1 MTSPVPR
8 YAAATLLPPYAFVPG
23 HGLPHPVNDPRGH
36 LVAGDRIAGVGASA
50 VPDGDF
56 RAFAAKITDSPRW
69 RYAIDL
75 FNHGFYWEAH
85 EAWEGVWHALGR
97 STPAARFVQGLI
109 HLAAAAVKVREG
121 RPEGVRRH
129 AARARALLAVGEGPE
144 NGGDPLPGGR
154 SRPLGLVAT
163 SLADVVAELV
173 HHRPEC
179 WHTVRTP
186 VVRVLTGQIQLA
198 DAAGTAR

>member
-1 MTSPVPR
+1 MTPPVPR
-8 YAAATLLPPYAFVPG
+8 YAAATPLPPYAFVPG

-36 LVAGDRIAGVGASA
+36 LFAGDRVAGGGPPA
-50 VPDGDF
+50 VPDGKSRVVTADV
-56 RAFAAKITDSPRW
+56 AAGPQW

-121 RPEGVRRH
+121 KSEGVRRH
-129 AARARALLAVGEGPE
+129 AARARTLLAVGLGPE
-144 NGGDPLPGGR
+144 AGDTLPGGR
-154 SRPLGLVAT
+154 GRPLGLVAN
-163 SLADVVAELV
+163 SVADVAAELAD
-173 HHRPEC
+173 HRPEC
-179 WHTVRTP
+179 WHTARAP
-186 VVRVLTGQIQLA
+186 VVRVLTGRIRLA
-198 DAAGTAR
+198 DAEGTGA